1 LAVRERNSL
10 SVLGKDFESSDMSS
24 SVSLFEKLVTLVLIS
39 CSHVLFTHVFH
50 EFSVVSVLNAKFR
63 QCLSDCKQLNTPGLL
78 QKAGVDPGSTN
89 ITADR
94 ILYNHAI
101 QMVRKY

>member
-1 LAVRERNSL
+1 VTTFISVCNL
-10 SVLGKDFESSDMSS
+10 SYE
-24 SVSLFEKLVTLVLIS
+24 
-39 CSHVLFTHVFH
+39 SHVLFASVFL

-63 QCLSDCKQLNTPGLL
+63 KCLSDCKQLNTPGLL

-89 ITADR
+89 ITADK

-101 QMVRKY
+101 QMVKSFKPVLLRNNFVMQFDN

>member
-1 LAVRERNSL
+1 
-10 SVLGKDFESSDMSS
+10 
-24 SVSLFEKLVTLVLIS
+24 
-39 CSHVLFTHVFH
+39 
-50 EFSVVSVLNAKFR
+50 VSVLNAKFR

-101 QMVRKY
+101 QMVRNVEACSTKNCYMWKMIDDFRMQMSITVQADGEPVCVKNPGCMMC

>member
-1 LAVRERNSL
+1 MTT
-10 SVLGKDFESSDMSS
+10 FI
-24 SVSLFEKLVTLVLIS
+24 SVSNLS
-39 CSHVLFTHVFH
+39 YGPHVLFAIVFL

-101 QMVRKY
+101 QMVKSFKHVLLRNNFVRQFDN